1 MQDEGSVIFD
11 EIKAALE
18 NRFGLS
24 VINKTPIDRGL
35 LNLKWKIET
44 DKGNFLVK
52 QFNPKRHPGS
62 KLEKVKEALCYQN
75 KLRDRELCCPRIFA
89 DDSQLIMETHNGI
102 RFVIMEFCQGQLVK
116 AGKINALQAY
126 SLGFHCAKMHSL
138 LNNADNEKG
147 ISFWIVPNSQELI
160 TRWDE
165 RWNRL
170 DDKWLP
176 ETIEILK
183 IQRYIFENIDTGIFS
198 ECQQGWAHSDLWCD
212 NVLFFSDRVSAILD
226 FDRLQYIYPE
236 LDIARALLSFALDNN
251 HMRMEIVKAF
261 IDGYNKQGNISMEDV
276 LRSIK
281 LLYCLESFWWIGGE
295 FEINNGPPTRFEE
308 EMKWI
313 TINWHRLHDIFH
325 DNNIEDSTN
334 GQEK

>member
-44 DKGNFLVK
+44 DRGNFLVK

-62 KLEKVKEALCYQN
+62 KLEKVKGALCYQN
-75 KLRDRELCCPRIFA
+75 KLKDQALCCPRIFGHG
-89 DDSQLIMETHNGI
+89 SQLITETPNGI
-102 RFVIMEFCQGQLVK
+102 KFVIMEFCQGELVK
-116 AGKINALQAY
+116 AGNINELQAY
-126 SLGFHCAKMHSL
+126 SLGSQCAIMHGL
-138 LNNADNEKG
+138 LNDESTEKG
-147 ISFWIVPNSQELI
+147 TATWIVPNRQELLN
-160 TRWDE
+160 RWDE
-165 RWNRL
+165 KWNGL
-170 DDKWLP
+170 ADKCLP

-183 IQRYIFENIDTGIFS
+183 IQRLIFENIDTGIFS

-212 NVLFFSDRVSAILD
+212 NVLFFSDRISAILD

-251 HMRMEIVKAF
+251 HMKMEIVNAF
-261 IDGYNKQGNISMEDV
+261 IAGYNTQGNISMEDV

-281 LLYCLESFWWIGGE
+281 LSYCLESFWWIGGE
-295 FEINNGPPTRFEE
+295 FEINNGPPTRFQH
-308 EMKWI
+308 EMEWL
-313 TINWHRLHDIFH
+313 TFNWYRLNEIFH
-325 DNNIEDSTN
+325 R
-334 GQEK
+334 

>member
-1 MQDEGSVIFD
+1 MQDESSDIFKDIKETLESRFKLGVIS
-11 EIKAALE
+11 AA
-18 NRFGLS
+18 S
-24 VINKTPIDRGL
+24 IDKGL

-44 DKGNFLVK
+44 NKGNFLVK

-62 KLEKVKEALCYQN
+62 KLEKVKKALGHQN
-75 KLRDRELCCPRIFA
+75 KLRGQLLCCPHILA
-89 DDSQLIMETHNGI
+89 DGSQLIMETPKGTK
-102 RFVIMEFCQGQLVK
+102 FVVMEFCQGELVK
-116 AGKINALQAY
+116 AGNINELQAY
-126 SLGFHCAKMHSL
+126 SLGLQCARMHSL
-138 LNNADNEKG
+138 LNDVNTEKG
-147 ISFWIVPNSQELI
+147 IASWNVPNRQELI

-170 DDKWLP
+170 ADKWLP

-183 IQRYIFENIDTGIFS
+183 IQRHIFENIDTDIFS

-212 NVLFFSDRVSAILD
+212 NVLFFSDRLSAILD

-251 HMRMEIVKAF
+251 QMRLEIVRAF

-281 LLYCLESFWWIGGE
+281 LSYCLESFWWIGGE

-313 TINWHRLHDIFH
+313 TINWHRLHEIFH
-325 DNNIEDSTN
+325 
-334 GQEK
+334 G